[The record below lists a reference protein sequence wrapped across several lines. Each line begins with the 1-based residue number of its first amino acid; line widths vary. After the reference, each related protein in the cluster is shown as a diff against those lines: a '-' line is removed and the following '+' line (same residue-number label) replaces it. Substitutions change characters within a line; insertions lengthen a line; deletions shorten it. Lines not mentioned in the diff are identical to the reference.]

1 MKKNSKNVLTDE
13 KTKMI
18 LDTEKYILE
27 YCDENNYDIMVNY
40 ILNIKCID
48 CINSNDDILIF
59 TINYNGFKYEYTIKS
74 DGNELLFEIKLKNN
88 KINSIILS
96 KITDFNTIIESMLND
111 NKNNGQY

>member
-27 YCDENNYDIMVNY
+27 YCDENNYDIIVNY

-59 TINYNGFKYEYTIKS
+59 TINYNDFKYEYTIKLDNNVLS
-74 DGNELLFEIKLKNN
+74 FEVKLKDNR
-88 KINSIILS
+88 ISSIILS
-96 KITDFNTIIESMLND
+96 KTTDFNILIQFMLNND
-111 NKNNGQY
+111 N

>member
-27 YCDENNYDIMVNY
+27 YCDENNYDITVNY

-48 CINSNDDILIF
+48 YINDNDDILEF
-59 TINYNGFKYEYTIKS
+59 TINYNDFKYEYTIKLDNNVLS
-74 DGNELLFEIKLKNN
+74 FEVKLKDNR
-88 KINSIILS
+88 ISSIILS
-96 KITDFNTIIESMLND
+96 KTTDFNILIQFMLNND
-111 NKNNGQY
+111 N